1 MAVILHGRG
10 LSRGTGRG
18 PVLVSPEP
26 ISFLGGVDPETG
38 KIIERGHPLSG
49 EGIAGRIL
57 VFPHGKGSTVGSYV
71 LYALARNGK
80 APAGMVNAEAEPIIV
95 VGAIIG
101 GIPLIDHPGIPI
113 DLFRDGVMARVDGET
128 GELEYEGELEGH

>member
-1 MAVILHGRG
+1 MAVIVHGRG
-10 LSRGTGRG
+10 LSRGAGRG
-18 PVLVSPEP
+18 PVLFSPEP

-38 KIIERGHPLSG
+38 EITEKSHPLYG
-49 EGIAGRIL
+49 KGIAGRVL

-71 LYALARNGK
+71 IYALARNGK

-101 GIPLIDHPGIPI
+101 GIPLIDRPGIA
-113 DLFRDGVMARVDGET
+113 LNLLRDGVMARVDGDT
-128 GELEYEGELEGH
+128 GELEYEGELEAH

>member
-18 PVLVSPEP
+18 PVLVSPDP

-38 KIIERGHPLSG
+38 VVTEKGHPLHG
-49 EGIAGRIL
+49 KVVAGRIL

-71 LYALARNGK
+71 IYALARNGR

-101 GIPLIDHPGIPI
+101 GIPLVDRPGIP
-113 DLFRDGVMARVDGET
+113 LTLLRDGVMARVDGGT

>member
-1 MAVILHGRG
+1 MPVVLHGRG

-18 PVLVSPEP
+18 PLLVSPEP

-38 KIIERGHPLSG
+38 RVIEHGHPLFG
-49 EGIAGRIL
+49 QGVAGRIL
-57 VFPHGKGSTVGSYV
+57 AFPHGKGSTVGSYV

-95 VGAIIG
+95 TGAIIA
-101 GIPLIDHPGIPI
+101 GIPLVDRPGVP
-113 DLFRDGVMARVDGET
+113 LSRLRDGVMVRVDGET
-128 GELEYEGELEGH
+128 GEIGYEGELEGD

>member
-1 MAVILHGRG
+1 MAVILRGRG
-10 LSRGTGRG
+10 LSRGRGRG

-38 KIIERGHPLSG
+38 KITDTTHPLYG
-49 EGIAGRIL
+49 KVIAGRVL

-80 APAGMVNAEAEPIIV
+80 APAGIVNAEAEPIIV

-101 GIPLIDHPGIPI
+101 GIPLVDHPGIP
-113 DLFRDGVMARVDGET
+113 LTVLRDGVMAGVDGDT
-128 GELEYEGELEGH
+128 GELEYEGELEDH

>member
-1 MAVILHGRG
+1 MPVVLHGRG

-38 KIIERGHPLSG
+38 RVIERNHPLSG
-49 EGIAGRIL
+49 QVVTGTVLA
-57 VFPHGKGSTVGSYV
+57 FPHGKGSTVSSYV

-80 APAGMVNAEAEPIIV
+80 APAGIVNAEAEPIIV
-95 VGAIIG
+95 TGAIIA
-101 GIPLIDHPGIPI
+101 GIPLVDRPGIP
-113 DLFRDGVMARVDGET
+113 LTRLRDGVMARVDGET
-128 GELEYEGELEGH
+128 GEILYEGELEGN

>member
-1 MAVILHGRG
+1 MPAVLHGRG

-18 PVLVSPEP
+18 PLLVSPEP

-38 KIIERGHPLSG
+38 RVIEQGHPLFG
-49 EGIAGRIL
+49 QGVAGRIL

-80 APAGMVNAEAEPIIV
+80 APAGMVNTEAEPIIV
-95 VGAIIG
+95 TGAIIA
-101 GIPLIDHPGIPI
+101 GIPLVDRPGIP
-113 DLFRDGVMARVDGET
+113 LARLRDGVMARVDGET
-128 GELEYEGELEGH
+128 GEIGYEGELEAD

>member
-1 MAVILHGRG
+1 MPVIIHGRG

-18 PVLVSPEP
+18 PLLVSPEP

-38 KIIERGHPLSG
+38 EVTERGHPLSG
-49 EGIAGRIL
+49 KRVGGTVL

-80 APAGMVNAEAEPIIV
+80 APAALVNAEAEPIIV
-95 VGAIIG
+95 VGAVIG
-101 GIPLIDHPGIPI
+101 GIPLMDRPGV
-113 DLFRDGVMARVDGET
+113 DMRRLRNGVMARVDGER
-128 GELEYEGELEGH
+128 GELVYEGELEDP